1 MDPRG
6 IPMANRCWLLTR
18 TSTTLSRTPG
28 WHGGR
33 EERSCRRRSVEF
45 QKNLYMAV
53 QQCLATHRSRATGM
67 DVSESHCD
75 SSCIS
80 EDPQLRAPSS
90 TGADDDD
97 TVSSSSSGLASL
109 LAPAIPHAS
118 SCSLWRGQVLGWCCR
133 SLILM
138 SIVIPLLLLLSPVVL
153 RSTSKLFLI

>member
-6 IPMANRCWLLTR
+6 IPMANRCWPSTR

-33 EERSCRRRSVEF
+33 EERNCRRRSVEF
-45 QKNLYMAV
+45 EKNLYMAV
-53 QQCLATHRSRATGM
+53 QQCLATHRSRATAMG
-67 DVSESHCD
+67 VSESRCD

-80 EDPQLRAPSS
+80 EDPQLRVPSS

-97 TVSSSSSGLASL
+97 DTASSSSSSGLASP

-118 SCSLWRGQVLGWCCR
+118 SCSLWRGRVLGWHCH
-133 SLILM
+133 SLILVPCVCCHP
-138 SIVIPLLLLLSPVVL
+138 IVIVIVA
-153 RSTSKLFLI
+153 RSST